1 MWIGYREQTPTAPEV
16 FSAAAILISAPK
28 KLVSMAE
35 IIMPALGIG
44 VSVSEIII
52 STMQI
57 TASLISIMMCGRDM
71 IVSVAEITVSLVA
84 MIGGVFSILISA
96 TEISISVMEISI
108 SVRQVRNLLILG
120 LHWPAGNKL
129 SARRR

>member
-1 MWIGYREQTPTAPEV
+1 
-16 FSAAAILISAPK
+16 
-28 KLVSMAE
+28 
-35 IIMPALGIG
+35 
-44 VSVSEIII
+44 
-52 STMQI
+52 MQI

-96 TEISISVMEISI
+96 TEISISVMEVSI

-120 LHWPAGNKL
+120 LHWPAGHKYLRDGNKYL
-129 SARRR
+129 RTGTDRRRFTNNRARNENECLGAGNASGGRINSHLPVGQCLV